1 MNCRD
6 FFARHS
12 EYVDGVIDAEG
23 AGRMSAH
30 ARTCPRCARY
40 DRVVRRGGALVREL
54 PALTVSSDFDAR
66 MRHRLY
72 HVRDE
77 LSERRPGAAPVYVAV
92 ASVVLAIGAAGVG
105 SFVMGETPVV
115 DAHVVFAAAPP
126 AWTPVDAEVLLAPV
140 PAPATLEKDAGPV
153 TPLAAETHGHDGH
166 LATPV
171 AWPVYSREGVAAA
184 FAKPGADVIVKP
196 AEFRASFSGR
206 GAGPILVR
214 H

>member
-6 FFARHS
+6 FLARHT

-23 AGRMSAH
+23 AARMSAH

-40 DRVVRRGGALVREL
+40 DRIVRRGGALVREL
-54 PALTVSSDFDAR
+54 PALTVSPDFEAR

-77 LSERRPGAAPVYVAV
+77 LAERRPVAAPVYVAV

-105 SFVMGETPVV
+105 SVVMGETPVV
-115 DAHVVFAAAPP
+115 DAQVVFAAAPP
-126 AWTPVDAEVLLAPV
+126 AWTPVGGDILLTPVVAPQ
-140 PAPATLEKDAGPV
+140 TYEKDAGPV
-153 TPLAAETHGHDGH
+153 TPLAAEVRGHDGH

-171 AWPVYSREGVAAA
+171 AWPVYSREDVAAA
-184 FAKPGADVIVKP
+184 FSKPGADVIVKP
-196 AEFRASFSGR
+196 AEFRAPSAGR
-206 GAGPILVR
+206 SAGPILVR